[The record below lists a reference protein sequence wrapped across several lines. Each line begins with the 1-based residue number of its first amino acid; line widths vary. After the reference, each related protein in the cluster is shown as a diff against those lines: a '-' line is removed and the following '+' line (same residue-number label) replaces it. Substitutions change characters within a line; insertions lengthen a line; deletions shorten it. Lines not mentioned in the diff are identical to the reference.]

1 MVELL
6 SLMHPWALAI
16 LVACGVFGV
25 AMLLAKIADCL
36 FDLQELEDD
45 KDAH

>member
-1 MVELL
+1 MIELL
-6 SLMHPWALAI
+6 SLMHPWALGI

-25 AMLLAKIADCL
+25 AMLTVKIADCL

-45 KDAH
+45 KNVD